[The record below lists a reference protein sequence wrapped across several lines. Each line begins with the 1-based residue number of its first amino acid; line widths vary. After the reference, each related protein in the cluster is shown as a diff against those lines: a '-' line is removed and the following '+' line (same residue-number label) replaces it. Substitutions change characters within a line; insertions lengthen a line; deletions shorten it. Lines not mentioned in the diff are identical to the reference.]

1 MGKANTSSQNP
12 RLHTG
17 YGYGLSQQATL
28 LAINIP
34 LPATLD
40 INLIDSWLQQS
51 FALTVS
57 PPPPVPAE
65 ITDDHPSGLVA
76 NLAWRILL
84 LAAQLLREIK
94 VPALDPGRVISV
106 TAPAHSGGLFK
117 ITLATPFIDHLSRQV
132 FRQTYQTATR
142 CVLGLAGSPG
152 PARPGHPLADDIN
165 QTLITALSPQ
175 LPGGIST
182 VPLLATAQNLGIP
195 WRAVGGGVYLLGWG
209 HRAKLVDR
217 SSNQADSAIGA
228 KLSND
233 KFLSATLIHAA
244 GLPAPHHVLV
254 FSEQEAL
261 DAARRLGAPLVVK
274 PVNRDRGEGVTT
286 EIHDEGALLHAVRAA
301 AQLSRAVLVEQQVSG
316 VCHRLYISHGKLL
329 YVVKRL
335 PKSVI
340 GDGVHTVAQL
350 IEQANAVEH
359 AKPPWSRLKP
369 FPSDA
374 MATET
379 LAAAGLQLD
388 SIPEKG
394 QYAPLRRI
402 STVDWGGVVEDLTD
416 TIHPDNV
423 EIAIRAA
430 ALYGLSSAG
439 VDLISPDISIPWHRN
454 GAIINEVN
462 FSPMLT
468 NEQHVSTTYLKTLVN
483 NIVEGDGR
491 IPVEVFVGSTA
502 LEPAQQRQQEL
513 VSQGIAC
520 YLTSHT
526 TTLLP
531 DGKERFFTTGSLFDR
546 CSALLLDH
554 AVESIIMVIDN
565 DELAWLGLPVDRLS
579 RVTYVDEQLAEW
591 EADLNRQTDGHRQ
604 PLSDLLDSYTL
615 ERGAS

>member
-1 MGKANTSSQNP
+1 MGKANTSSQKP

-34 LPATLD
+34 LPTTLD
-40 INLIDSWLQQS
+40 INLLDSWLQQS

-57 PPPPVPAE
+57 PPPAPAE
-65 ITDDHPSGLVA
+65 VTDDHRSALAA

-94 VPALDPGRVISV
+94 VPALDPGRVIRV
-106 TAPAHSGGLFK
+106 TAPARSGGPFN

-132 FRQTYQTATR
+132 FRQTYQVATR

-152 PARPGHPLADDIN
+152 PARPGHPLADDVN

-233 KFLSATLIHAA
+233 KFLSATLIRAA

-286 EIHDEGALLHAVRAA
+286 QIHDEGALLQAVRAA

-350 IEQANAVEH
+350 IEQANALEH
-359 AKPPWSRLKP
+359 AKPPWLRLKP

-374 MATET
+374 MAAEA
-379 LAAAGLQLD
+379 LAAAGLHLD
-388 SIPEKG
+388 SIPTKG

-439 VDLISPDISIPWHRN
+439 VDLISSDISIPWHRN

-483 NIVEGDGR
+483 DIVEGDGR

-502 LEPAQQRQQEL
+502 LKPAQQRQQEQAG
-513 VSQGIAC
+513 QGIAC

-531 DGKERFFTTGSLFDR
+531 DGKERFFTTDSLFDR
-546 CSALLLDH
+546 CSALLLDR
-554 AVESIIMVIDN
+554 AVESIIMVIHN
-565 DELAWLGLPVDRLS
+565 DELAWQGLPVDRLS
-579 RVTYVDEQLAEW
+579 CVTYVDEQLVEW
-591 EADLNRQTDGHRQ
+591 EAGLNHQADSHRQ
-604 PLSDLLDSYTL
+604 LLSDLLDSYSL
-615 ERGAS
+615 DRGAS